1 MPPLSIF
8 DDQAFLISPLEIP
21 VYILELPAIKE
32 TFIEGEISRQLKAL
46 YPGAPEN
53 TVMDYKIY
61 HTGNRNR
68 NARTSAA
75 GGTGLQTAA
84 VFVCSRPVYEICR
97 NLKRPLIPGI
107 ALMAEGMHNFG
118 EEKLL
123 AVLCTPQWIEAA
135 FFENRVIRRY
145 GSCPV
150 GSGGSDGP
158 DGLPLTMIAPFLAGP
173 ESREISTLF
182 IIAGSGEEQNVKTKK
197 LLNQFL
203 NRVIDIG
210 IGDIS
215 IKKKVKNL
223 GTFND
228 NKTRSLIRSKRSIRV
243 LTALNCVS
251 LFFSLH
257 LVSTE
262 TKLGHSR
269 LENYYH
275 EQSKRQ
281 DKAEELERE
290 IKELLS
296 RQTKENQ
303 DQGYN
308 PHEII
313 SQIRNCLSG
322 AWIKS
327 LVIQDKNFTIEA
339 EGTDSIGVLQL
350 LQASGYFNGL
360 TVHQAQPS
368 KNSGEQFTISGRTA
382 GNEKK

>member
-21 VYILELPAIKE
+21 VYILELPVIKE
-32 TFIEGEISRQLKAL
+32 TFIEGEISKQLKTL

-61 HTGNRNR
+61 QTGNRNR
-68 NARTSAA
+68 HTRVNTA
-75 GGTGLQTAA
+75 GKTGLQTAA
-84 VFVCSRPVYEICR
+84 VFVCSRPVYEIYK

-107 ALMAEGMHNFG
+107 ALMAEGMRNFG
-118 EEKLL
+118 EGKLL

-135 FFENRVIRRY
+135 FFENRMIRRY
-145 GSCPV
+145 GSCPM
-150 GSGGSDGP
+150 GSGGHDGSG
-158 DGLPLTMIAPFLAGP
+158 GLPLTLIAPFLTGP
-173 ESREISTLF
+173 ESREIPALF
-182 IIAGSGEEQNVKTKK
+182 IIAGSGEEQNTQTKK
-197 LLNQFL
+197 LLNQLL
-203 NRVIDIG
+203 NRVIDIN
-210 IGDIS
+210 IGDII
-215 IKKKVKNL
+215 IKGKVKNL
-223 GTFND
+223 GIFND
-228 NKTRSLIRSKRSIRV
+228 NRTRSLIRSRRSIKV
-243 LTALNCVS
+243 LTVLNCVS

-262 TKLGHSR
+262 IKLEHSR

-275 EQSKRQ
+275 EQSRRKN
-281 DKAEELERE
+281 KAEVLEKE

-296 RQTKENQ
+296 RQTRENQ

-308 PHEII
+308 PYEII

-327 LVIQDKNFTIEA
+327 MVIQDKNFNIEA
-339 EGTDSIGVLQL
+339 EGTDSIGVLQS
-350 LQASGYFNGL
+350 LQTSGYFNEL

-368 KNSGEQFTISGRTA
+368 KNLGEQFTISGRVA
-382 GNEKK
+382 GNEKE